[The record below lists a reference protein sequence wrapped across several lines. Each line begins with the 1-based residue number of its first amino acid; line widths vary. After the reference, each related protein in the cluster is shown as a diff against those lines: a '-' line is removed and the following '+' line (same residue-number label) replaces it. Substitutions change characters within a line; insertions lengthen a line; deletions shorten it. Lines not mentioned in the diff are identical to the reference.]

1 MEKCLKIN
9 SAENKSS
16 IEENYCSQIP
26 FHTKWDKCLD
36 DYENYTLEYIKQY
49 KKSLKGNLISLS
61 KYPYMK
67 AKSEALLERLTAA
80 QNKALLSEKQLK
92 DISKIQ
98 MKLVNACGTLK

>member
-16 IEENYCSQIP
+16 IEENCSQIP

-67 AKSEALLERLTAA
+67 AKSEALLEGLTAA
-80 QNKALLSEKQLK
+80 QNKTLLSEEQLK
-92 DISKIQ
+92 RISKIQ

>member
-67 AKSEALLERLTAA
+67 AKSEALCERLTAA
-80 QNKALLSEKQLK
+80 QNKTLLSEEQLK
-92 DISKIQ
+92 RISKIQ